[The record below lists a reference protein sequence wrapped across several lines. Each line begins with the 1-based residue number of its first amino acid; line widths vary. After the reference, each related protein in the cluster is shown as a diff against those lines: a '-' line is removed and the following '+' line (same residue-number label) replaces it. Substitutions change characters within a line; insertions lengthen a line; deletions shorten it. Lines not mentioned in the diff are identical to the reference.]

1 MCTHASVCVLVE
13 DGLDTVAIL
22 LGSFVPRN
30 HRVCSDPD
38 SIPFIKWEVMTP
50 ALEMRRN
57 CVSLVA
63 SHGCWRREMESVR
76 KEAAGGNRLSPVVE
90 WAWLCLYTD

>member
-1 MCTHASVCVLVE
+1 MCTRASVCVLVE
-13 DGLDTVAIL
+13 DGLDSVAIL

-57 CVSLVA
+57 CVLACGISQMLEKRD
-63 SHGCWRREMESVR
+63 GEC
-76 KEAAGGNRLSPVVE
+76 
-90 WAWLCLYTD
+90 